1 MTDTV
6 LVREDVE
13 MEPGVI
19 LVTSLRIAARSSLVV
34 GRAGF
39 LLDVG
44 SEGVVGVVVVLVI
57 LVRPVL
63 VVEEE
68 EVEEGATGD
77 LVEVREEETEG
88 AGKGREGA
96 LVVVFIEEED
106 KEEVEG
112 AVVTHCV
119 SAAASLWAFVN
130 TGLFE
135 TPDVLCPA
143 LLPAKETPVVES
155 GSICPR

>member
-13 MEPGVI
+13 TEPGVI

-63 VVEEE
+63 V
-68 EVEEGATGD
+68 VEEGATGD

-135 TPDVLCPA
+135 TADVLCPA